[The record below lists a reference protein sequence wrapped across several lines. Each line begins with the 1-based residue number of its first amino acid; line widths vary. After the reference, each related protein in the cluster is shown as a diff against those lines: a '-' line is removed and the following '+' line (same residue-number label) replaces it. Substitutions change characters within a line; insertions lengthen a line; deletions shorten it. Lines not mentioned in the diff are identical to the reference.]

1 MGDYMSE
8 IENSKEFKSNTL
20 GENIKYIRKKANYTQ
35 EEFSEKLGITPQ
47 FLSSVERGIAG
58 ISINT
63 AIKICQITECSPML
77 LFKDII
83 KVNSIDDKYDLL
95 NEKDK
100 SVINKMIEYLLE
112 NK

>member
-1 MGDYMSE
+1 
-8 IENSKEFKSNTL
+8 
-20 GENIKYIRKKANYTQ
+20 
-35 EEFSEKLGITPQ
+35 
-47 FLSSVERGIAG
+47 
-58 ISINT
+58 
-63 AIKICQITECSPML
+63 ML